1 MSSSVSCLCLREER
15 ETTRRSVVQVLHK
28 EIHHDDGHKG
38 EEHGDDV
45 DHEAGGPVAL
55 SRGSQ
60 NGLGERPLAGLLLH
74 FLVPFHRKVRIQNG
88 RLHVGWSMT
97 QVSQI
102 ERALSSRSQ
111 QL

>member
-1 MSSSVSCLCLREER
+1 MSSSASCLCLREER

-55 SRGSQ
+55 SVARRMALVNDRLLGSFFIS
-60 NGLGERPLAGLLLH
+60 LSHSTAKCEYRMDDFMLAG
-74 FLVPFHRKVRIQNG
+74 V
-88 RLHVGWSMT
+88 
-97 QVSQI
+97 
-102 ERALSSRSQ
+102 
-111 QL
+111 